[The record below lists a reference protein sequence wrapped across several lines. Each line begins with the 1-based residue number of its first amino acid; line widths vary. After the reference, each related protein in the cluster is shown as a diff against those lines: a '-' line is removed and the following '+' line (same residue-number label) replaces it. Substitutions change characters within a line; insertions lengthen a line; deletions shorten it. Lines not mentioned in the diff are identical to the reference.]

1 MKLNGSNESPSVAA
15 RRELST
21 VDCRLSTARNGALI
35 LLVVASLPLLPLLW
49 LAMAIEGARQSYAR
63 R

>member
-15 RRELST
+15 RALAASRYPL
-21 VDCRLSTARNGALI
+21 TAARDSALI